1 MPITLSPSP
10 SPSPSAAP
18 APAAPSPSAPAP
30 SPSAP
35 APAPAPEP
43 EPAAVPE
50 SLSSRSGI
58 FPASLQDGLD
68 GGSAFFLAPTQSA
81 SHPDLA
87 SKDTISAEAST
98 GTLHKSNKSF
108 QPILTTHPCSA
119 VSVIDGQFKC
129 HNPVHGQ
136 VGSITF
142 GREVKTVLVTSEH
155 PSMAGKKLATWVAA
169 DGDRTNRTAL
179 ATAVVAI
186 IRIERILDMLKP
198 ENQEELLT
206 KLADLKKLL
215 NSSLNALEDTITV
228 ELGKIFPNDQSRASE
243 RSQHKAHKY
252 NIGELVDCLNS
263 SSGDTE
269 SGDTENQLGQIFPK
283 DTKKAESRSV
293 LGQLEDSSGVTQR
306 NLHMQYLGT
315 FFEELDDFLSSNA
328 SLKTQLQNVVFQ
340 SRVPASDVGDLVS
353 SVFPKEDIKEMIKA
367 IEGGND
373 DLKQETR
380 DKLFKFVEH
389 SDLKHQHLL
398 DTFTTLSHL
407 EKIGM
412 IKDLILADFKN
423 TEQLYSALLIYK
435 ALGIN
440 VPVRILFEDIE
451 DVKNAEAILD
461 QIKKDLGWDDEMLK
475 KHVRLM
481 FAKSDT
487 SLRGGIAAL
496 IHTEIVAERL
506 IKRGFDVQFGTGST
520 PQRGYR
526 PEGDLVTPDSKTI
539 QPGASASINFSELY
553 KDTSDVSA
561 VFDDN
566 EVNDR
571 ITKRLEDYIA
581 EELSPDYANQIGS
594 KGKLPS
600 NDIIKL
606 LNDKALIDIISLAQK
621 RKNGSRFSPKDWD
634 EFSRLTDLRAITASL
649 ISDLL
654 GIGFHAILN
663 LKKMCDSSLETS
675 AFINADTYKSNKF
688 VRLLFDSIEDVL
700 DSFSIQRLRVLLGGD
715 EANPAVLEKLDNF
728 KQDFE
733 IVRNYFKD
741 ITGRELKPSED
752 KSKLMDIQTNALEKF
767 RKIHHKFLSGSTKKS
782 EDFNKEANIC
792 FDEFIVSLK
801 ASFSGTLNLLI
812 EKQIEKLEAYRE
824 DYLKTDDTSVE
835 NRLIKVL
842 QAILIPNDT
851 TLFKIG

>member
-1 MPITLSPSP
+1 
-10 SPSPSAAP
+10 
-18 APAAPSPSAPAP
+18 
-30 SPSAP
+30 
-35 APAPAPEP
+35 
-43 EPAAVPE
+43 
-50 SLSSRSGI
+50 
-58 FPASLQDGLD
+58 
-68 GGSAFFLAPTQSA
+68 
-81 SHPDLA
+81 
-87 SKDTISAEAST
+87 
-98 GTLHKSNKSF
+98 
-108 QPILTTHPCSA
+108 
-119 VSVIDGQFKC
+119 
-129 HNPVHGQ
+129 
-136 VGSITF
+136 
-142 GREVKTVLVTSEH
+142 
-155 PSMAGKKLATWVAA
+155 
-169 DGDRTNRTAL
+169 
-179 ATAVVAI
+179 AVVAI

-526 PEGDLVTPDSKTI
+526 
-539 QPGASASINFSELY
+539 
-553 KDTSDVSA
+553 
-561 VFDDN
+561 
-566 EVNDR
+566 
-571 ITKRLEDYIA
+571 
-581 EELSPDYANQIGS
+581 
-594 KGKLPS
+594 
-600 NDIIKL
+600 
-606 LNDKALIDIISLAQK
+606 
-621 RKNGSRFSPKDWD
+621 
-634 EFSRLTDLRAITASL
+634 
-649 ISDLL
+649 
-654 GIGFHAILN
+654 
-663 LKKMCDSSLETS
+663 
-675 AFINADTYKSNKF
+675 
-688 VRLLFDSIEDVL
+688 
-700 DSFSIQRLRVLLGGD
+700 
-715 EANPAVLEKLDNF
+715 
-728 KQDFE
+728 
-733 IVRNYFKD
+733 
-741 ITGRELKPSED
+741 
-752 KSKLMDIQTNALEKF
+752 
-767 RKIHHKFLSGSTKKS
+767 
-782 EDFNKEANIC
+782 
-792 FDEFIVSLK
+792 
-801 ASFSGTLNLLI
+801 
-812 EKQIEKLEAYRE
+812 
-824 DYLKTDDTSVE
+824 
-835 NRLIKVL
+835 
-842 QAILIPNDT
+842 
-851 TLFKIG
+851 